1 MSVLAGCATVNPEPD
16 YQRARQ
22 HVAAATGSGGVYE
35 PGDEEVITQKVNDLL
50 ADGLAADEAV
60 EIALLNNPGLQRLFQ
75 DIGVARTEVV
85 QSGLLSNPSLGL
97 SFRFP
102 AGGGR
107 SNIEASIAQELVDL
121 WQIPARKRAAQR
133 ELDTT
138 VLEVAHS
145 AAQLA
150 ADARSA
156 YYDVAAADRNLE
168 IAVENV
174 AIVQKLLDAALARKQ
189 AGVVGELDVNLAR
202 GVVMSAELDVRSARL
217 DTRVQRRRL
226 ASLLGLTRHAEDLVL
241 RDGLVTPACADLDGD
256 RIVRLS
262 LDNRLDVRAA
272 ANAVAAAAEKVEL
285 EYRKVFPSV
294 ELGLGLE
301 RSDRRALPGR
311 KLLADTARASI
322 ANGTLTAPDIESRAQ
337 RQAERRAEIDV
348 ILGPSLDLTLPI
360 FDQNQAQIA
369 RAKFEY
375 EQAVKGLDSLE
386 RQLIQDTRDAVER
399 ATTASETARDY
410 ETKPPD
416 TPLSPPRR
424 ECSCRLALA
433 RTNPRSAA
441 HAPPDDWR
449 RLRTRGNSGHHDGH
463 STTADMQHIRQFRP
477 LARVKTRTEQADTA
491 IRSECLEA
499 GELLFDHTA
508 FEWAAQALGRRQHR
522 PIGFKKAGDRVPIGQ
537 KNGLRSC
544 RCRAIYSDS
553 DGQHPV
559 FRVGVSI

>member
-1 MSVLAGCATVNPEPD
+1 MRSLYRFTASALVTSVLVGCATVNPAPD

-22 HVAAATGSGGVYE
+22 HVAAATGSGGVYA
-35 PGDEEVITQKVNDLL
+35 PGDEEGITQRVNDLL
-50 ADGLAADEAV
+50 ADGLVADEAV
-60 EIALLNNPGLQRLFQ
+60 EIALLNNPGLQELFQ
-75 DIGVARTEVV
+75 EIGVAQAEVV

-107 SNIEASIAQELVDL
+107 SNVEASIAQELVDL

-138 VLEVAHS
+138 VLEVAHR

-150 ADARSA
+150 ADARGA

-410 ETKPPD
+410 ETKLLPQANTNLELSRESYRVGAASLLVVLEAQQFTLETRKAYIVALQTATTALVDLERITGQPMARIVSAGSGESPTT
-416 TPLSPPRR
+416 TPS
-424 ECSCRLALA
+424 
-433 RTNPRSAA
+433 SAA
-441 HAPPDDWR
+441 SPVMP
-449 RLRTRGNSGHHDGH
+449 N
-463 STTADMQHIRQFRP
+463 
-477 LARVKTRTEQADTA
+477 E
-491 IRSECLEA
+491 
-499 GELLFDHTA
+499 
-508 FEWAAQALGRRQHR
+508 GRRQEDE
-522 PIGFKKAGDRVPIGQ
+522 P
-537 KNGLRSC
+537 
-544 RCRAIYSDS
+544 
-553 DGQHPV
+553 
-559 FRVGVSI
+559 